1 MSEATVVDARLDK
14 LERDNWRLKLT
25 VSALLLV
32 LAAVPLIGA
41 VMPEQ
46 IPEVIRAR
54 AFHAIDGNGMSRAV
68 MGEIGFAYFDVNRTI
83 RAMMD
88 GGSIRVLDENG
99 TLRARIDRSGIDVRD
114 ENNNLRVMMTTKSGF
129 AYWDEND
136 NLRATMDYDGILV
149 NDARIRVLDG
159 NGTLRAL
166 MDDKNIAYLDE
177 NRVTR
182 AQLYADGFFL
192 SDENGNVVWRS
203 PER

>member
-14 LERDNWRLKLT
+14 LEQDNRRLKLT
-25 VSALLLV
+25 VGALLLV
-32 LAAVPLIGA
+32 MAAVPLVGA

-68 MGEIGFAYFDVNRTI
+68 MGEIGFAYFDVNSTI

-88 GGSIRVLDENG
+88 AGSIRVSDENG
-99 TLRARIDRSGIDVRD
+99 TLR
-114 ENNNLRVMMTTKSGF
+114 T
-129 AYWDEND
+129 
-136 NLRATMDYDGILV
+136 
-149 NDARIRVLDG
+149 
-159 NGTLRAL
+159 L
-166 MDDKNIAYLDE
+166 MDGKAIAYLDE

-182 AQLYADGFFL
+182 AQLYADGFFF
-192 SDENGNVVWRS
+192 SDESGNVVWRS

>member
-14 LERDNWRLKLT
+14 LEQDNRRLKLT
-25 VSALLLV
+25 VGALLLV
-32 LAAVPLIGA
+32 MAAVPLVGA

-54 AFHAIDGNGMSRAV
+54 AFHAIDGNGMPRAV

-88 GGSIRVLDENG
+88 GDSIRVLDENG
-99 TLRARIDRSGIDVRD
+99 TLR
-114 ENNNLRVMMTTKSGF
+114 T
-129 AYWDEND
+129 
-136 NLRATMDYDGILV
+136 
-149 NDARIRVLDG
+149 
-159 NGTLRAL
+159 L
-166 MDDKNIAYLDE
+166 MDGKTIAYLDE

-192 SDENGNVVWRS
+192 SDENGNVVWSTPR
-203 PER
+203 

>member
-1 MSEATVVDARLDK
+1 MSEATVLESRVSK
-14 LERDNWRLKLT
+14 LEQDNRRLKLT
-25 VSALLLV
+25 VGVLLL
-32 LAAVPLIGA
+32 LMAAVPLIGA

-46 IPEVIRAR
+46 IPEVIQAR
-54 AFHAIDGNGMSRAV
+54 RFEVIDGNGMPRAV

-83 RAMMD
+83 RAMMNA
-88 GGSIRVLDENG
+88 GSIRVSDE
-99 TLRARIDRSGIDVRD
+99 
-114 ENNNLRVMMTTKSGF
+114 
-129 AYWDEND
+129 
-136 NLRATMDYDGILV
+136 
-149 NDARIRVLDG
+149 

-192 SDENGNVVWRS
+192 SDENGNVVWRT

>member
-1 MSEATVVDARLDK
+1 MSETTVVDARLDK
-14 LERDNWRLKLT
+14 LEQDNRRLKLT
-25 VSALLLV
+25 VGALLLV
-32 LAAVPLIGA
+32 MAAVPLVGA

-68 MGEIGFAYFDVNRTI
+68 MGEAGFAYFDVNRTI

-88 GGSIRVLDENG
+88 GGSIRVSDE
-99 TLRARIDRSGIDVRD
+99 
-114 ENNNLRVMMTTKSGF
+114 
-129 AYWDEND
+129 
-136 NLRATMDYDGILV
+136 
-149 NDARIRVLDG
+149 

-182 AQLYADGFFL
+182 AQLYTDGFFL
-192 SDENGNVVWRS
+192 SDENGNVVWSTLR
-203 PER
+203 

>member
-1 MSEATVVDARLDK
+1 MSETTVVDARLDK
-14 LERDNWRLKLT
+14 LEQDNRRLKLA
-25 VSALLLV
+25 VGALLLV
-32 LAAVPLIGA
+32 LAAVPLVGA

-88 GGSIRVLDENG
+88 GGSIRVSDE
-99 TLRARIDRSGIDVRD
+99 
-114 ENNNLRVMMTTKSGF
+114 
-129 AYWDEND
+129 
-136 NLRATMDYDGILV
+136 
-149 NDARIRVLDG
+149 

-166 MDDKNIAYLDE
+166 MDNKNIAYLDE

-192 SDENGNVVWRS
+192 NDENGNVVWRT

>member
-14 LERDNWRLKLT
+14 LEQDNRRLKLT
-25 VSALLLV
+25 VGALLLV
-32 LAAVPLIGA
+32 MAAVPLVGA

-88 GGSIRVLDENG
+88 GGSIRVSDE
-99 TLRARIDRSGIDVRD
+99 
-114 ENNNLRVMMTTKSGF
+114 
-129 AYWDEND
+129 
-136 NLRATMDYDGILV
+136 
-149 NDARIRVLDG
+149 

-182 AQLYADGFFL
+182 AQLYTDGFFL
-192 SDENGNVVWRS
+192 SDENGNVVWRT

>member
-1 MSEATVVDARLDK
+1 MGEATVVDARLDK
-14 LERDNWRLKLT
+14 LEQDNRRLKLM
-25 VSALLLV
+25 VGALLLV
-32 LAAVPLIGA
+32 MAAVPLVGA

-46 IPEVIRAR
+46 IPEVIQAR
-54 AFHAIDGNGMSRAV
+54 AFHAIDGNGMPRAV

-88 GGSIRVLDENG
+88 GGSIRVSDE
-99 TLRARIDRSGIDVRD
+99 
-114 ENNNLRVMMTTKSGF
+114 
-129 AYWDEND
+129 
-136 NLRATMDYDGILV
+136 
-149 NDARIRVLDG
+149 

-192 SDENGNVVWRS
+192 SDENGNVVWSTPR
-203 PER
+203 

>member
-14 LERDNWRLKLT
+14 LEQDNRRLKLT
-25 VSALLLV
+25 VGALLLV
-32 LAAVPLIGA
+32 IAAVPLIGA

-68 MGEIGFAYFDVNRTI
+68 MGEIGFAYFDANRTI

-88 GGSIRVLDENG
+88 AGSIRVSDE
-99 TLRARIDRSGIDVRD
+99 
-114 ENNNLRVMMTTKSGF
+114 
-129 AYWDEND
+129 
-136 NLRATMDYDGILV
+136 
-149 NDARIRVLDG
+149 

-182 AQLYADGFFL
+182 AQLYTDGFFL

>member
-1 MSEATVVDARLDK
+1 MSETTVVDARLDK
-14 LERDNWRLKLT
+14 LEQDNRRLKLT
-25 VSALLLV
+25 VGALLLV
-32 LAAVPLIGA
+32 MAAVPLVGA

-46 IPEVIRAR
+46 IPEVIQAR
-54 AFHAIDGNGMSRAV
+54 RFEVIDGNGMPRAV
-68 MGEIGFAYFDVNRTI
+68 MSDIGFAYFDVNRTI

-88 GGSIRVLDENG
+88 GGSIRVSDE
-99 TLRARIDRSGIDVRD
+99 
-114 ENNNLRVMMTTKSGF
+114 
-129 AYWDEND
+129 
-136 NLRATMDYDGILV
+136 
-149 NDARIRVLDG
+149 

-192 SDENGNVVWRS
+192 SDENGNVVWRT

>member
-1 MSEATVVDARLDK
+1 MSETTVEDARLDK
-14 LERDNWRLKLT
+14 LEQDNRRLKLT
-25 VSALLLV
+25 VGALLLV
-32 LAAVPLIGA
+32 MAAVPLVGA

-54 AFHAIDGNGMSRAV
+54 AFHAIDGNGMTRAE
-68 MGEIGFAYFDVNRTI
+68 MGEVGFAYFDANSTI

-99 TLRARIDRSGIDVRD
+99 SIRA
-114 ENNNLRVMMTTKSGF
+114 L
-129 AYWDEND
+129 
-136 NLRATMDYDGILV
+136 MDAGS
-149 NDARIRVLDG
+149 IRVSDE

-192 SDENGNVVWRS
+192 SDENGNVVWRT

>member
-1 MSEATVVDARLDK
+1 MSEATVLESRVDK
-14 LERDNWRLKLT
+14 IEQDNRRLKLT
-25 VSALLLV
+25 VGALLLA

-68 MGEIGFAYFDVNRTI
+68 MGEIGFAYFDVNSTI

-88 GGSIRVLDENG
+88 GGSIRVSDE
-99 TLRARIDRSGIDVRD
+99 
-114 ENNNLRVMMTTKSGF
+114 
-129 AYWDEND
+129 
-136 NLRATMDYDGILV
+136 
-149 NDARIRVLDG
+149 

-166 MDDKNIAYLDE
+166 MDNKNIAYLDE

-182 AQLYADGFFL
+182 AQLYTDGFFL
-192 SDENGNVVWRS
+192 SDENGNVVWRT